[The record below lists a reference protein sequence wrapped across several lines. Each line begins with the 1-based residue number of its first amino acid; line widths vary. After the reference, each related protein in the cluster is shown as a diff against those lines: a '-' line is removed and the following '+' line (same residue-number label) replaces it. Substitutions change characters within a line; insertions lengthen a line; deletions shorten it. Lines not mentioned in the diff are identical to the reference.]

1 MTNSYLVVGAA
12 SAVALATGA
21 ISGYFV
27 AKQVLEPKYVQ
38 LAEKEIEDAK
48 EYYSRLYEK
57 DAFSNPVDLVNLETA
72 EALIEQLEYQA
83 EKAVATPEELEMD
96 MLLQSIEKAKEHG
109 DPYVISREV
118 YMSNDSEHTQ
128 LTLTYFEADDVLVDS
143 DDTVLHEYDEVI
155 GIGQLSRFGML
166 SGDNNVVYVRNIQLG
181 VDFEVVRNKGSYA
194 KDVLGFIEH
203 ADHNKVRKF
212 RRDYE

>member
-48 EYYSRLYEK
+48 EYYSRLYKK

-72 EALIEQLEYQA
+72 EALVEQLEYQA
-83 EKAVATPEELEMD
+83 EKAVTTPEELEMD
-96 MLLQSIEKAKEHG
+96 MFLQSIEKAKEHG